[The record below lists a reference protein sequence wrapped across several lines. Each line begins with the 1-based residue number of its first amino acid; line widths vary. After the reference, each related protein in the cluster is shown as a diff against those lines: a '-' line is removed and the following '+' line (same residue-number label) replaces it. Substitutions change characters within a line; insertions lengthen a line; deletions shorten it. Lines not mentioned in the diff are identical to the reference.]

1 MSDLVRLSITMERD
15 LHEQLQAIIEDEP
28 FENRSAFLRNII
40 RNVLVQREWER
51 DEDVIGTIT
60 LVFNHHST
68 DLNRRLTEHQHHHH
82 DMILATTHVHLDR
95 EVCAEVIIARG
106 QASEIQR
113 FTEHIRQQR
122 GVLHVALS
130 MSTTGNLHDQ
140 QHHNGEGKDASA

>member
-60 LVFNHHST
+60 LIFNHHSS

-95 EVCAEVIIARG
+95 EICAEVIIARG

-113 FTEHIRQQR
+113 FTEQIRQQR
-122 GVLHVALS
+122 GVLHTALS
-130 MSTTGNLHDQ
+130 MSTTGNSHDHP
-140 QHHNGEGKDASA
+140 HHNGEGMDASA